1 MVSAFSITSTI
12 SNLFNSIY
20 MSMGTAISVLIG
32 QALGAGDF
40 ERAKRDVWRLMAFSI
55 MGAFCMGIMLIF
67 FAPIFPR
74 AYTGVTEDVRHMAT
88 NLLTITACA
97 MPLYAFAHCSYFT
110 LRSGGKTVITF
121 LFESGYTWVVSVPLA
136 MLAVKVLHLDVRVAY
151 AIVEF
156 ANVVKDT
163 VGYLFVKSG
172 RWIQNLTTLDSNAD
186 T

>member
-1 MVSAFSITSTI
+1 MGPTTPWEKKSAKVIDE
-12 SNLFNSIY
+12 
-20 MSMGTAISVLIG
+20 G
-32 QALGAGDF
+32 F
-40 ERAKRDVWRLMAFSI
+40 EEWKSHTLVGR
-55 MGAFCMGIMLIF
+55 C
-67 FAPIFPR
+67 
-74 AYTGVTEDVRHMAT
+74 
-88 NLLTITACA
+88 
-97 MPLYAFAHCSYFT
+97 HCSYFT

-121 LFESGYTWVVSVPLA
+121 LFDSGYTWVVSVPLA